1 MFFSDSSAK
10 FNCKCKGLKEIN
22 SPVVVSRGNPSS
34 DLMLI
39 GEAPGAME
47 EKLSLPFVGR
57 SGEVLNR
64 LLNMAG
70 FDDEKDVYICN
81 LVKTRP
87 PNNRVPTMKE
97 ISLHL
102 PWLYQQ
108 IKLVNPLIIIL
119 IGSTAM
125 RVILNLK
132 SKISLARGT
141 WHNWYGINVMPI
153 FHPAYLLRNPSKD
166 SGKPYDLTCS
176 DFYEISRKLNELRSF
191 RKRPSIFIPMVT
203 SL

>member
-1 MFFSDSSAK
+1 MLFSDPSEISTY
-10 FNCKCKGLKEIN
+10 NCFESKELN
-22 SPVVVSRGNPSS
+22 SPVVVGRGNYSS

-57 SGEVLNR
+57 SGQ
-64 LLNMAG
+64 LLNSLIDFAG
-70 FDDEKDVYICN
+70 FDHEKDVYICN

-87 PNNRVPTMKE
+87 PNNRVPTMDE

-119 IGSTAM
+119 IGSTAL
-125 RVILNLK
+125 RTILKLK
-132 SKISLARGT
+132 SRISKVRGT
-141 WHNWYGINVMPI
+141 WHIWYGIHVMPI
-153 FHPAYLLRNPSKD
+153 FHPAYLLRNPSK
-166 SGKPYDLTCS
+166 STGQPYDLTCS
-176 DFYEISRKLNELRSF
+176 DFQSISSKLKELQSHPI
-191 RKRPSIFIPMVT
+191 RPSIFIPMAS

>member
-1 MFFSDSSAK
+1 MTFQA
-10 FNCKCKGLKEIN
+10 FNKLLICQCEESNEFN
-22 SPVVVSRGNPSS
+22 SPVVVSRGNPNS

-39 GEAPGAME
+39 GEAPGAIE
-47 EKLSLPFVGR
+47 EQLSLPFVGR
-57 SGEVLNR
+57 SGD
-64 LLNMAG
+64 LLNNFLIKAG
-70 FDDEKDVYICN
+70 IDHEKDVYICN

-87 PNNRVPTMKE
+87 PNNRVPTKQE

-119 IGSTAM
+119 IGSTAL
-125 RVILNLK
+125 RTILKLK
-132 SKISLARGT
+132 FKITQVRGT

-166 SGKPYDLTCS
+166 PGRPYDLTCS
-176 DFYEISRKLNELRSF
+176 DFLEINRKLLELKAYPKRS
-191 RKRPSIFIPMVT
+191 SIFIPMP
-203 SL
+203 SDL